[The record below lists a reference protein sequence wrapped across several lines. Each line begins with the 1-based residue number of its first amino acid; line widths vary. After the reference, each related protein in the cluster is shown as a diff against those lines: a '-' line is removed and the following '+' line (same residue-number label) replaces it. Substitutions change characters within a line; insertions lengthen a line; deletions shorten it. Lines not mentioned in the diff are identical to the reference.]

1 MNNQDNFFYAI
12 DNNKALAS
20 RRQPCCPCCPCCL
33 QNKKVI
39 FKTKKL
45 SSKQKVVFKTKIN
58 CLIIMNLFDKI
69 KEKAWQAIKRKA
81 VEVIVAIL
89 TAAITALTTT
99 SCLGYGPI

>member
-1 MNNQDNFFYAI
+1 MLIFSA
-12 DNNKALAS
+12 AG
-20 RRQPCCPCCPCCL
+20 L
-33 QNKKVI
+33 QIRLNGLSKL
-39 FKTKKL
+39 FKL

-99 SCLGYGPI
+99 SCMGHGPF